1 MTDEEMEF
9 QPGETDEEM
18 AERLR
23 PLVNDILE
31 TFNERQVSP
40 AEVGMVV
47 LSLTYRLLEVLKEA
61 PEARR
66 HFVLTLIN
74 LINNYLADEL
84 QGDTAAKNDF
94 VVQEDSVGA
103 TRLGRPFYGGFFLGF
118 CLKPETFSIL
128 DVNYGR

>member
-1 MTDEEMEF
+1 MTDEETEF

-40 AEVGMVV
+40 SEVGMVV

-94 VVQEDSVGA
+94 AVHED
-103 TRLGRPFYGGFFLGF
+103 L
-118 CLKPETFSIL
+118 
-128 DVNYGR
+128 

>member
-1 MTDEEMEF
+1 MTDEEIEF

-40 AEVGMVV
+40 SEVGMVV

-74 LINNYLADEL
+74 LINNFLADEL
-84 QGDTAAKNDF
+84 QGDTAAKSDF
-94 VVQEDSVGA
+94 AVKED
-103 TRLGRPFYGGFFLGF
+103 L
-118 CLKPETFSIL
+118 
-128 DVNYGR
+128 